1 LLIYGNFDYGGG
13 FEGKSNC
20 DHLPVLWLTHLVR
33 LFKLKTCSGFYLHS
47 LIYWNF
53 DFGGESKFA
62 GGDEF
67 ARVLRRSC
75 GLVAPVVGSEIV
87 LAKGFLEAFRVPRL
101 KLSVGIPGSAPASR
115 ATECAHVT
123 VRRVFGV
130 SRASAGWV
138 WAKKATVSRGRN
150 IARQHGGTMPPIQP
164 SPPPASS
171 LQPTP
176 FMISR
181 SGFLYGTH
189 SGFRYGTPVFTLLR
203 GPFPQREIVGLYV
216 LLRGFA
222 WCSIIALASGG
233 NRRLKQPAWRGMLDK

>member
-1 LLIYGNFDYGGG
+1 M
-13 FEGKSNC
+13 
-20 DHLPVLWLTHLVR
+20 
-33 LFKLKTCSGFYLHS
+33 
-47 LIYWNF
+47 
-53 DFGGESKFA
+53 
-62 GGDEF
+62 
-67 ARVLRRSC
+67 
-75 GLVAPVVGSEIV
+75 
-87 LAKGFLEAFRVPRL
+87 
-101 KLSVGIPGSAPASR
+101 LSVGIPGSALASR

-164 SPPPASS
+164 PPPPASS
-171 LQPTP
+171 PQPPP

-233 NRRLKQPAWRGMLDK
+233 NRRLKQPAWRGMLDKYT